1 MGQQTQPHEG
11 TSPRSKAF
19 DRPRARAA
27 GVEGPRGETVRAA
40 EVQCGPSDKGLG
52 PMAPGV
58 WNFQDEGS

>member
-1 MGQQTQPHEG
+1 M
-11 TSPRSKAF
+11 
-19 DRPRARAA
+19 
-27 GVEGPRGETVRAA
+27 EGPRGETVRAA